1 MRGEKMTRP
10 KNYPYS
16 RPQWEKVVTEVHSWG
31 CSNYFK
37 IVTLKNRITG
47 EEK

>member
-1 MRGEKMTRP
+1 MTRP